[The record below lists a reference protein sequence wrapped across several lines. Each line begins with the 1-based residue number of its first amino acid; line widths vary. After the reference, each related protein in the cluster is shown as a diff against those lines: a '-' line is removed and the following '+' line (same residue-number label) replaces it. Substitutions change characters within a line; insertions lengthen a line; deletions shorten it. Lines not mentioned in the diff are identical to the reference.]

1 MGWGGC
7 SDKNL
12 AKYSAIYHKRVS
24 TAGVW
29 TPSALGPLW
38 RGPLSLGCPHLQ
50 AAVEADHQSGT
61 RQAWEWHQDWPVRKM
76 LGPWGLGQDY
86 HSLQPTLWPSLSPPA
101 PCPPPFFHPKPHGGR
116 PSPLCSGLRHQPRP
130 QVFLGSR
137 SLGRVCWA

>member
-1 MGWGGC
+1 MILLGWGGC

-50 AAVEADHQSGT
+50 AAVEADHQSGA

-76 LGPWGLGQDY
+76 LGHGDLGRIITLCSQLRGLVCP
-86 HSLQPTLWPSLSPPA
+86 LQPPALPLSSS
-101 PCPPPFFHPKPHGGR
+101 
-116 PSPLCSGLRHQPRP
+116 PSPTVADHPHCAPG
-130 QVFLGSR
+130 
-137 SLGRVCWA
+137 